1 MKSCCFELY
10 RRLFYLVHFVKCW
23 QFFLELNSNRLYQCS
38 GKEKESRCL
47 VFTSPKKREI
57 RKFYVVVVQWRQKSC
72 CFANL
77 NQFAVLIDIA
87 VVVAWAPYYLATVAR
102 FVQPVFLIRNEGLL
116 LPVSRKTFRMLSA
129 GAIQFALRKFCF
141 WRITM
146 YRK

>member
-87 VVVAWAPYYLATVAR
+87 VVVAWAPYYVATVAR
-102 FVQPVFLIRNEGLL
+102 FVHPAFLIRNEGL